1 MKKFDALKKIIDVID
16 DQYIVCN
23 LGHTSKELYYLK
35 DSPQNFYMMGS
46 NGLSS
51 SIALGIALTNPKL
64 KVWCIDGA
72 ASLLMN
78 LGSLSTISFANPL
91 NLTLIVIDN
100 GVYESTEDQK
110 THTNRKTKLDAIAR
124 AIGFESVFV
133 INNREDI
140 VPTFME
146 LGTGCHF
153 ILIKTEPEN
162 ADVPNIS
169 ISSKSIKTR
178 FMESIS
184 KSNK

>member
-1 MKKFDALKKIIDVID
+1 MKTFDALKKLIDVID

-23 LGHTSKELYYLK
+23 LGQTSKELYHLK
-35 DSPQNFYMMGS
+35 DRPQNFYMMGS

-51 SIALGIALTNPKL
+51 SIALGIALANPKL
-64 KVWCIDGA
+64 KIWCIDSG

-100 GVYESTEDQK
+100 GVYESTENQK
-110 THTNRKTKLDAIAR
+110 THTNHKTKLDAIAR
-124 AIGFESVFV
+124 ATGFESVFV
-133 INNREDI
+133 IENREDI

-146 LGTGCHF
+146 LSPGSHF
-153 ILIKTEPEN
+153 ILIKTESEN
-162 ADVPNIS
+162 VDIPNIS
-169 ISSKSIKTR
+169 LSSKNIKTR
-178 FMESIS
+178 FMETIA

>member
-1 MKKFDALKKIIDVID
+1 MKRFDALKKIIDVID
-16 DQYIVCN
+16 DQFVVCN
-23 LGHTSKELYYLK
+23 LGQTSNELYFLK
-35 DSPQNFYMMGS
+35 DKPQNFYMMGS

-64 KVWCIDGA
+64 KVWCIDGG

-124 AIGFESVFV
+124 ATGFESIFV

-162 ADVPNIS
+162 VDVPNIS
-169 ISSKSIKTR
+169 LSPKNIKTR
-178 FMESIS
+178 FMDSIS
-184 KSNK
+184 KCDN

>member
-1 MKKFDALKKIIDVID
+1 MKRFDALKKIVEIVD

-23 LGHTSKELYYLK
+23 LGQTSKELYYLK
-35 DSPQNFYMMGS
+35 DRPQNFYMMGS

-64 KVWCIDGA
+64 NIWCIDGG
-72 ASLLMN
+72 ASLLRN
-78 LGSLSTISFANPL
+78 LGSLSSISFANPL

-100 GVYESTEDQK
+100 GVYGKTEDQK
-110 THTNRKTKLDAIAR
+110 THTNRKTRLDAIAR
-124 AIGFESVFV
+124 ATGFESVFV

-146 LGTGCHF
+146 LGIGSHF
-153 ILIKTEPEN
+153 ILIKTEPKN
-162 ADVPNIS
+162 VDVPNIS
-169 ISSKSIKTR
+169 LSSKNIKKR
-178 FMESIS
+178 FMESIL